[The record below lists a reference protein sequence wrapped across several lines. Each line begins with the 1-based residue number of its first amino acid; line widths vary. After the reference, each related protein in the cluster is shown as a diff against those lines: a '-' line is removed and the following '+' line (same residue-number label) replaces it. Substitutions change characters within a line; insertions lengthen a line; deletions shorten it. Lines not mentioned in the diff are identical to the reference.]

1 MWRKQVLVGE
11 TGVCGENICLWRKHC
26 RMCGQAVQLNELNI
40 QCPVR
45 GPSLQSLWWNVVGQR
60 TRLLPL
66 IKAVR
71 VSLRALTLRIFL
83 NKTEKNACEMQR
95 NVKWNI

>member
-1 MWRKQVLVGE
+1 MLVEE
-11 TGVCGENICLWRKHC
+11 TGVCGENRCLWGKQVFVEKTCLWRKHC

-60 TRLLPL
+60 TRLSSLS
-66 IKAVR
+66 KAAR
-71 VSLRALTLRIFL
+71 VSLRALTLRTFL
-83 NKTEKNACEMQR
+83 NEKKNCM
-95 NVKWNI
+95 